1 MSAFFE
7 LTSKNEPSARA
18 RARLLDE
25 YQLLTQ
31 RIWNIRSAAKQEP
44 TLMLLL
50 QNEMNIQ

>member
-18 RARLLDE
+18 RPTAQRVSTR
-25 YQLLTQ
+25 LLTQ

-44 TLMLLL
+44 TLMLL
-50 QNEMNIQ
+50 